1 MSYWQLMRGL
11 ACLGVAALLL
21 AGCSGAQ
28 GDDGKKALLII
39 QEHFNASEYGEPR
52 AMLEEMG
59 ATVAVAASSL
69 DELTAYAGEAK
80 AQPDVLL
87 TDVRGADYDV
97 IVFVG
102 GYPYSPDDP
111 EMHRIA
117 QEAVAGGKLVAG
129 ICNGVITLAKAGVL
143 EGKQVTSLAYHPAS
157 ELEGGGAVLV
167 SGAVVRDG
175 LIITGDGP
183 SASQEFAEAIVV
195 ALNEQ

>member
-129 ICNGVITLAKAGVL
+129 ICNGVITMGRAGVL
-143 EGKQVTSLAYHPAS
+143 DGKQVTSLYHHPAS
-157 ELEGGGAVLV
+157 ELDGTGAILV
-167 SGAVVRDG
+167 FADVERDG
-175 LIITGDGP
+175 LIISGNGP
-183 SASQEFAEAIVV
+183 GASQEFGQAIVQ
-195 ALNEQ
+195 ALGE

>member
-1 MSYWQLMRGL
+1 MSHSRLVGEI
-11 ACLGVAALLL
+11 ACLSLIVLLM
-21 AGCSGAQ
+21 AGCGGTQNSG
-28 GDDGKKALLII
+28 GKKALLVI
-39 QEHFNASEYGEPR
+39 QESFNASEYGEPR
-52 AMLEEMG
+52 AKLVDMG
-59 ATVAVAASSL
+59 ATVTVASSTL

-87 TDVRGADYDV
+87 GDVRGADYDV
-97 IVFVG
+97 VVFVG

-117 QEAVAGGKLVAG
+117 QEAVAEGKLVAG

-143 EGKQVTSLAYHPAS
+143 EGKQVTALVYHPAA
-157 ELEGGGAVLV
+157 ELEGRGAILV

-183 SASQEFAEAIVV
+183 SASREFAQAIVT
-195 ALNEQ
+195 ALEE